1 MTDTVSLSTLATNTV
16 CVSVSTVRAEQG
28 SEMDLADH
36 LVVVLQGGYSGR
48 SVGTR
53 FGHAPARQIA
63 RASAPGG

>member
-36 LVVVLQGGYSGR
+36 LVVLLQGPPLRKVNQCHARSLSLGTVTGNTGR
-48 SVGTR
+48 
-53 FGHAPARQIA
+53 
-63 RASAPGG
+63 